1 MPTETKSRRPS
12 RTRSGPRTSSS
23 RRADTNTTAEDR
35 RYLERHADRLSAST
49 QRARWI
55 HAPDERPDRRGQTLA
70 TRSAEVIRAWADAR
84 DARPVAAT
92 TGEDGRP
99 RTLRMRFGD
108 EAGGRNGRLREISWD
123 EWLGVFEERDLVFI
137 YQEERRDGRQS
148 NFFRLD
154 NPTREDG

>member
-1 MPTETKSRRPS
+1 MPTETKSRRP
-12 RTRSGPRTSSS
+12 TRSRSGERKPSS
-23 RRADTNTTAEDR
+23 RRSDTNASAEDR
-35 RYLERHADRLSAST
+35 RYLERHGDRLSDST
-49 QRARWI
+49 RRAKWI
-55 HAPDERPDRRGQTLA
+55 HSPDERPDRRGQTLA
-70 TRSAEVIRAWADAR
+70 TRSGEVIRAWAEAR
-84 DARPVAAT
+84 NGRPVAAT

-99 RTLRMRFGD
+99 RTLRMRFNDD
-108 EAGGRNGRLREISWD
+108 EGGRNGRLREIRWD